1 MIKMNLKRTLAAVTV
16 LSAATLCA
24 QAQETNTVFG
34 GAKQYRTWSIGVNG
48 GALAPV
54 IPFGTNDYND
64 WEANLGYGL
73 FIKKQLAPSFAL
85 KLDAHRGKLSGEA
98 EGSPSSN
105 FETDL
110 NYAAS
115 LKGVVNVGTIS
126 FLKKEKS
133 VGFFVQAGF
142 GLVDY
147 EATGRASE
155 DNQKLYVPV
164 GAGINFKLG
173 QVVALNLGYDMNFV
187 DGDGLDGTHA
197 GSASNKDKWS
207 YGYAGLEFT
216 LGSKSK
222 PSLQWN
228 NQVSTL
234 YDELKDPALRNEV
247 EQLKTRTTTVEG
259 EVENLKKDSDGD
271 GVSDQFDKCPNTPAG
286 TKVDGAGCPLIVLE
300 STN

>member
-1 MIKMNLKRTLAAVTV
+1 MNLKRTLAAVTV

-24 QAQETNTVFG
+24 QAQETPSTTIFG
-34 GAKQYRTWSIGVNG
+34 GAKQYRTWSIGVNA
-48 GALAPV
+48 GALTPIA
-54 IPFGTNDYND
+54 PFGTNDFND

-85 KLDAHRGKLSGEA
+85 KLDAHRGTLSGEN
-98 EGSPSSN
+98 EGTPVRT

-147 EATGRASE
+147 EATSGTLSE

-164 GAGINFKLG
+164 GAGVNFKLG
-173 QVVALNLGYDMNFV
+173 QVVALNLGYDVNFV
-187 DGDGLDGTHA
+187 DGDGADAVHING
-197 GSASNKDKWS
+197 ASNKDRWS

-216 LGSKSK
+216 LGAKSK

-228 NQVSTL
+228 NQISTL

-247 EQLKTRTTTVEG
+247 EQLKTRTSTVEG
-259 EVENLKKDSDGD
+259 EVQNLKKDSDGD
-271 GVSDQFDKCPNTPAG
+271 GVADQFDKCPNTPAG
-286 TKVDGAGCPLIVLE
+286 TKVDGAGCPLIVPA
-300 STN
+300 SN